1 MIFKKIALCIFCGL
15 LASFTF
21 AQKVSVTGGKYAEE
35 NPTKIILN
43 AVDGK
48 STKIFEV
55 ISVLNTEGTVMGYSD
70 DGFLVP
76 LTATSTSE
84 KTRLLC
90 DTPAELVLDKGA
102 ITLLAGNSTDLSD
115 EFTINATGGTQHWN
129 IRAENP
135 VLYWTGV
142 AMAIVGTCFCT
153 YGVMD
158 WAVETQEATVF
169 NTISTFGGA
178 AGIAGGIVMGI
189 LGSPKATLVKI
200 EY

>member
-1 MIFKKIALCIFCGL
+1 M
-15 LASFTF
+15 
-21 AQKVSVTGGKYAEE
+21 
-35 NPTKIILN
+35 
-43 AVDGK
+43 
-48 STKIFEV
+48 
-55 ISVLNTEGTVMGYSD
+55 
-70 DGFLVP
+70 
-76 LTATSTSE
+76 
-84 KTRLLC
+84 
-90 DTPAELVLDKGA
+90 
-102 ITLLAGNSTDLSD
+102 LAGNSTDLSD
-115 EFTINATGGTQHWN
+115 EFTISATGGTQHWD

-158 WAVETQEATVF
+158 WAFETQEATVF

-178 AGIAGGIVMGI
+178 AGLAGGIVMGI

>member
-1 MIFKKIALCIFCGL
+1 MIFKKIALYILCVL
-15 LASFTF
+15 LTSFTF
-21 AQKVSVTGGKYAEE
+21 AQKVAVTGGKFANE

-48 STKIFEV
+48 STNIFEV
-55 ISVLNTEGTVMGYSD
+55 MSVYNTEGTVMGYSD
-70 DGFLVP
+70 GYLVP
-76 LTATSTSE
+76 LTTTSTSE
-84 KTRLLC
+84 KTRLIC

-102 ITLLAGNSTDLSD
+102 ITLLAGNSTDISD

-142 AMAIVGTCFCT
+142 ALAIVGTCFCT

-169 NTISTFGGA
+169 NTVSTFGGA
-178 AGIAGGIVMGI
+178 AGLAGGIVMGF

>member
-1 MIFKKIALCIFCGL
+1 MNIVVINKNQEDKINLIEDKIHEFNHVFC
-15 LASFTF
+15 FDRYKPDTT
-21 AQKVSVTGGKYAEE
+21 V
-35 NPTKIILN
+35 P
-43 AVDGK
+43 AVY
-48 STKIFEV
+48 
-55 ISVLNTEGTVMGYSD
+55 NTEGTVMGYSD
-70 DGFLVP
+70 GYLVP
-76 LTATSTSE
+76 LTTTSTSE
-84 KTRLLC
+84 KTRLIC

-102 ITLLAGNSTDLSD
+102 ITLLAGNSTDISD

-142 AMAIVGTCFCT
+142 ALAIVGTCFCT

-178 AGIAGGIVMGI
+178 AGLAGGIVMGI